1 MRDSLFNY
9 IKCIQKYRY
18 LSYFAIG
25 KSLWQIDSDNGH
37 LSSQKKVKSSEL
49 STASALKSLYPVGS
63 IFSPLFNLRKKNR
76 RKNKEKE
83 GKGRKERRRR
93 KACPQ
98 TRGTWSEF
106 LFQMT
111 NTDFILC
118 YKRLENIA
126 GNIQLLCRQYL
137 LMLSKRLSLYA
148 LY

>member
-1 MRDSLFNY
+1 MLFIFATILLVFARCTGIGVYVRDSLFNY
-9 IKCIQKYRY
+9 IKCIQKCRY

-83 GKGRKERRRR
+83 GKGRKERRRG

-106 LFQMT
+106 LF
-111 NTDFILC
+111 
-118 YKRLENIA
+118 
-126 GNIQLLCRQYL
+126 
-137 LMLSKRLSLYA
+137 
-148 LY
+148 

>member
-1 MRDSLFNY
+1 MQVSQLLCNRE
-9 IKCIQKYRY
+9 
-18 LSYFAIG
+18 
-25 KSLWQIDSDNGH
+25 KSLADWFRQWASV
-37 LSSQKKVKSSEL
+37 KPTERVKSSEL

-63 IFSPLFNLRKKNR
+63 IFSPLFNLRKKKR

-83 GKGRKERRRR
+83 GKGRKERRRG

-106 LFQMT
+106 LFWMT